1 MQKGQLVNGLILMKD
16 FQFSSVALLLLLLL
30 LLLSCL
36 SRVRLCVTP

>member
-16 FQFSSVALLLLLLL
+16 FQFSSVALLLLLLNR
-30 LLLSCL
+30 L